1 MKILTPDLKNRLWE
15 DIYKELE
22 ALSDMTAYDAI
33 KTELFDELDEDVLDY
48 TRKEFKRHVGV
59 LDGIRGT
66 DFRSA
71 CPELADFY
79 DGIEL

>member
-1 MKILTPDLKNRLWE
+1 MQAHDSIKN
-15 DIYKELE
+15 
-22 ALSDMTAYDAI
+22 
-33 KTELFDELDEDVLDY
+33 ELFDELDDELLLY
-48 TRKEFKRHVGV
+48 TRKEFKRHVSV

-66 DFRSA
+66 NFKSA